1 MGRTKYFIKNIK
13 YGNYYQKNIFNGQKH
28 FVMEYSEAKQFA
40 SKKLANTALNMFNNK
55 DNYEIV
61 AIKCG

>member
-1 MGRTKYFIKNIK
+1 MGRTKYFIKSIK

-28 FVMEYSEAKQFA
+28 FVMEYSEARQFA

-61 AIKCG
+61 AIKCE